1 MESEENKTKTLS
13 RGTLEPLDQIE
24 LDDQSEETQEN
35 VNEAFGG
42 IMNRV
47 CNKFVSAL
55 KSPEKMIEVIRNKNS
70 NTNKEDEG
78 SNNEANMRNDLNK
91 VSNKERSQ
99 EINMNITNVTKNNA
113 NDKTINKE
121 IEFSMNDENT
131 NYPCGTCK
139 KDVIDDGIECQ
150 RCEIWFHFGS
160 CSDVDDLE
168 DFIKE

>member
-1 MESEENKTKTLS
+1 MESEENKTKTS
-13 RGTLEPLDQIE
+13 SSGTLEPLDQIE
-24 LDDQSEETQEN
+24 LDDQSEETQEK

-78 SNNEANMRNDLNK
+78 SNNEANKRNDINK
-91 VSNKERSQ
+91 LSNKERSQ
-99 EINMNITNVTKNNA
+99 GINMNITKVTNDNT

-121 IEFSMNDENT
+121 M
-131 NYPCGTCK
+131 K
-139 KDVIDDGIECQ
+139 KKMKMKMKKQ
-150 RCEIWFHFGS
+150 
-160 CSDVDDLE
+160 
-168 DFIKE
+168 

>member
-24 LDDQSEETQEN
+24 LDDQSEETQEK

-99 EINMNITNVTKNNA
+99 EVTQMTK
-113 NDKTINKE
+113 
-121 IEFSMNDENT
+121 
-131 NYPCGTCK
+131 
-139 KDVIDDGIECQ
+139 Q
-150 RCEIWFHFGS
+150 
-160 CSDVDDLE
+160 
-168 DFIKE
+168 